1 MMKSLEVSCTIADN
15 AEEAIEIFQKTLSE
29 GLLFDLVFVK
39 LIIPGMSGFDAA
51 KEIRQIEDNY
61 ELKKEERHFI
71 CGFAA
76 DVTECKYFICLK
88 SVFRGEITV

>member
-1 MMKSLEVSCTIADN
+1 
-15 AEEAIEIFQKTLSE
+15 
-29 GLLFDLVFVK
+29 
-39 LIIPGMSGFDAA
+39 MSGFDAA

>member
-29 GLLFDLVFVK
+29 GLLFDMVFVK

-51 KEIRQIEDNY
+51 KEIR
-61 ELKKEERHFI
+61 
-71 CGFAA
+71 
-76 DVTECKYFICLK
+76 
-88 SVFRGEITV
+88 